1 MEGDSDMVE
10 MLLWNR
16 RNKWDKVKFIINW
29 LVVGKFQPGELD
41 KGMV

>member
-16 RNKWDKVKFIINW
+16 RNKWDKVKFIINL
-29 LVVGKFQPGELD
+29 LVVRKFQSGELD